1 MGLWRNTSSEKHKQ
15 LLQLRMF
22 VFLKK
27 KKKKIRSAMFTVLS
41 QQILSGTLLRVVI
54 GE

>member
-15 LLQLRMF
+15 LLQLRML

-27 KKKKIRSAMFTVLS
+27 KKKFRSAMFTVLS
-41 QQILSGTLLRVVI
+41 QQILSGTLLQVVI